1 MGKPA
6 DKFLPVCPEFIP
18 CLRGEFETFL
28 FIIVEHVRQFFRGAL
43 VYDDRIFLKIKV
55 EASRIKVGTAYG
67 AEKSVNHYDFRV
79 VESRFVNVYIGTMF
93 HEFVHVVENAVRSQ
107 WYVAVCR
114 YHYLNFHTALY
125 RIA

>member
-1 MGKPA
+1 MGKPS
-6 DKFLPVCPEFIP
+6 DKFLPVSPEFIP

-43 VYDDRIFLKIKV
+43 VYYDRIFLKIKV

-93 HEFVHVVENAVRSQ
+93 HEFVHVVENAVRS
-107 WYVAVCR
+107 
-114 YHYLNFHTALY
+114 
-125 RIA
+125 